1 MATFSTSTTAER
13 LLDFYRRL
21 GPMTDPGRY
30 ASLFDPLPHDVGE
43 LARIVQGLAI
53 HEFARYQDDE
63 RLRVPETVY
72 NALLNRSE
80 DIITTTKAPLTR
92 RTP

>member
-1 MATFSTSTTAER
+1 MPRPGPSLGEAELGFFDRLATLTC
-13 LLDFYRRL
+13 
-21 GPMTDPGRY
+21 DPD
-30 ASLFDPLPHDVGE
+30 ASFEE
-43 LARIVQGLAI
+43 LR
-53 HEFARYQDDE
+53 HRYQDDE